1 MGMHRIR
8 KRRKEALADNKLT
21 SFLRNMFRIGTPECA
36 ISFAVIA
43 MALAVLFLLVGFW
56 QTLLILGLM
65 LIGAFLGGVK
75 DKKKWFQG
83 IINKLFPPKNSIP
96 YREKNPE
103 LEKAVR
109 ESLETKD
116 ETKARE

>member
-1 MGMHRIR
+1 MAEKKFNTFM
-8 KRRKEALADNKLT
+8 
-21 SFLRNMFRIGTPECA
+21 RNLFKVGTPECA

-43 MALAVLFLLVGFW
+43 MILAILFLLVGFGK
-56 QTLLILGLM
+56 TLLILGLM

-83 IINKLFPPKNSIP
+83 IINKLFPPKNSIA
-96 YREKNPE
+96 YRETNPE

-109 ESLETKD
+109 DSLETEKN
-116 ETKARE
+116 ESAE